1 MKKVEVV
8 LSELAMDEE
17 SLEKEGMI
25 ILGERFGDR
34 FLCIMTDLSGI
45 FAIKNL
51 LSKTK
56 SEHLFIH
63 ELAAILMI
71 RFGGKVKEIT
81 ITSWKEGDVLSASI
95 LTNRGKIRARPSDA
109 IFLALYFQVPMFA
122 SEKILTENPED
133 LSDEEETSIPSNEL
147 LSPLE
152 QLKKTLKDAIEK
164 EDYEK
169 AAALRDEIKK
179 ISGNANTSS

>member
-1 MKKVEVV
+1 MKKIEVV
-8 LSELAMDEE
+8 LSELAINEE
-17 SLEKEGMI
+17 SPEKEGMI

-34 FLCIMTDLSGI
+34 FLCIMTDSYGI
-45 FAIKNL
+45 FAIKTL
-51 LSKTK
+51 LSRTR

-63 ELAAILMI
+63 ELAATLMI

-81 ITSWKEGDVLSASI
+81 ITPWKEGDILSASI

-122 SEKILTENPED
+122 SEKILVED
-133 LSDEEETSIPSNEL
+133 PDSLADEKEDTSPGET

-152 QLKKTLKDAIEK
+152 RLQKDLKNAIEK
-164 EDYEK
+164 EEYEK

-179 ISGNANTSS
+179 ISGDAGK